1 MKTNFIIKGLAT
13 FALFPLMTVDA
24 DANKQVMNGTVAGM
38 PVTNAT
44 LTRNG
49 NLMTVDMDLNLGDLK
64 VSGDKAVV
72 LTPVIING
80 NDSIALEPVSLYSRN
95 RWYQFQRMGIFNP
108 ENSSGISMRYSKRP
122 AVMDYN
128 QSVAYQ
134 DWMNGSRIK
143 VNCDVYSCCNDM
155 VEHDDVVLGGWK
167 QFVAQP
173 QFSYM
178 FEVEDAVKVDSLQ
191 GRAFVDFPVNLI
203 VIYPDYRKNAIEL
216 AKIVAT
222 IDSVRN
228 DKDITVTD
236 ITIKGFASP
245 EGPYDNNVRLAKGR
259 TEALKT
265 YVQQLY
271 KFPQGFIKTSY
282 EPEDWEG
289 LRDFV
294 VNSNIDNK
302 EGILAIIDSNLAP
315 DPKNTKIQ
323 TTYPVQYD
331 FLLKNVYP
339 ALRHSDY
346 TIRYNIRKYTT
357 VEEIA
362 EVLQTNPKRLSLD
375 ELYVL
380 ARHYQQGSQEYNDV
394 LETAARLFPNSVNA
408 NVNAA
413 NAAMLRGD
421 YAQAEK
427 YITKAGNA
435 PEALYARGNLLM
447 LQGDYDGASAIFR
460 QLSPTM
466 PEAKNALQT
475 LIEEG
480 VISE

>member
-1 MKTNFIIKGLAT
+1 MKTSFILKGLAT
-13 FALFPLMTVDA
+13 FALFSMMTVDA
-24 DANKQVMNGTVAGM
+24 EAAKAMNGTVAGM

-64 VSGDKAVV
+64 VKGDKAVV

-80 NDSIALEPVSLYSRN
+80 NDSVALEPVSLYSRN

-108 ENSSGISMRYSKRP
+108 ESNDGVSMRYSKRP
-122 AVMDYN
+122 NVMDYN

-134 DWMNGSRIK
+134 DWMNGSQLK
-143 VNCDVYSCCNDM
+143 VNCDVYSCCNAM
-155 VEHDDVVLGGWK
+155 VEHDDVTLGGYK
-167 QFVAQP
+167 QFVPQP
-173 QFSYM
+173 QFTYM
-178 FEVEDAVKVDSLQ
+178 FEVADAVKVDSIQ
-191 GRAFVDFPVNLI
+191 GRAFVDFPVNLT
-203 VIYPDYRKNAIEL
+203 VIYPNYRQNAVEL
-216 AKIVAT
+216 AKIIGT
-222 IDSVRN
+222 IDSVKN
-228 DKDITVTD
+228 DPDITVTS
-236 ITIKGFASP
+236 INIKGFASP
-245 EGPYDNNVRLAKGR
+245 EGPYDNNIRLAKGR

-271 KFPQGFIKTSY
+271 KFPAGFINTSY
-282 EPEDWEG
+282 EPEDWDG
-289 LRDFV
+289 LRDYV
-294 VNSNIDNK
+294 VKSNIENR

-323 TTYPVQYD
+323 KTYPVQYD

-346 TIRYNIRKYTT
+346 TIKYNIKKYTT

-362 EVLQTNPKRLSLD
+362 AVLQTNPKRLSLD

-380 ARHYQQGSQEYNDV
+380 ARNYEPGSREYNDV

-421 YAQAEK
+421 YAQAQNYLSK
-427 YITKAGNA
+427 VAGA
-435 PEALYARGNLLM
+435 PEADYARGNLLM
-447 LQGDYDGASAIFR
+447 LQGDYNGAAAIFR
-460 QLSPTM
+460 KLAPSM
-466 PEAKNALQT
+466 PQAKAALQT